1 MRIEITIVGNKVKLD
16 VFNARNV
23 IIEREATFD
32 LLNRFISSI
41 AFNPSGVA
49 AFPNPNIFAVIFDK
63 IYPIAGSFS
72 GISGNILLAI
82 GLIKFNNIIK
92 MTTFFVIYN

>member
-82 GLIKFNNIIK
+82 GLNKFDRSEERRVGK
-92 MTTFFVIYN
+92 Q